1 MVGRTSELRSRLTER
16 RVEGKEGRTEAKEEG
31 EDESQEGGARA
42 GAPFSAGQLEAKGP
56 AAATLPGSRRSQSV
70 TVLCCSPTSGEV
82 NMSAGGIVSKAV
94 HREPLGDVNRIEPQ
108 GTKVE
113 VLKCL

>member
-1 MVGRTSELRSRLTER
+1 MKDRSQ
-16 RVEGKEGRTEAKEEG
+16 GGG
-31 EDESQEGGARA
+31 ENESQEGGAWA
-42 GAPFSAGQLEAKGP
+42 GAPFSAGQLEPKGLL
-56 AAATLPGSRRSQSV
+56 LPHCQAPDIQSV
-70 TVLCCSPTSGEV
+70 MVLCCSPASGEV